1 MINEGKHFAA
11 LRVSGP
17 VEVSQHIVVLTMLFV
32 ALKKAME
39 DLQTLPPSAISETP
53 FFQHIMSSLPS
64 LHAEI
69 KSAVTASEKNW
80 LLDMREVSAQ
90 VGRLALI
97 QMETRM
103 RKWKSKQDRD
113 PGLRHIRVGDP
124 SELASNDK
132 TECE

>member
-1 MINEGKHFAA
+1 
-11 LRVSGP
+11 
-17 VEVSQHIVVLTMLFV
+17 
-32 ALKKAME
+32 
-39 DLQTLPPSAISETP
+39 
-53 FFQHIMSSLPS
+53 MSSLPS

-90 VGRLALI
+90 VGRLALN
-97 QMETRM
+97 QMEVRM

-124 SELASNDK
+124 IELASNDK
-132 TECE
+132 TECKSSKIVPVPARSLSDHHRTSHSRSTQQRSGASGFTAFVTVHPYLQCS